1 MLYGKYELNTTTR
14 KKIERLATPT
24 TSPNRQM
31 FTDTTFKTLSLIIA
45 TYLVFFAY
53 TLTGNRVL
61 ECIMTV
67 LLMVNVAVL
76 TNATN
81 QADLKEVHFNPD
93 IYDDAPM
100 NDEDDDEDECD
111 SECDCECETEPET
124 EANAEADA
132 EGEAAAETETAA
144 AEPETA
150 AAEPETAAL
159 TEEELAKL
167 HLDLSVSNEPTPFS
181 VRALVRA
188 FDNKSPTNAAD
199 LSGGGLPPCSH
210 STDLSGAT
218 PAN

>member
-1 MLYGKYELNTTTR
+1 
-14 KKIERLATPT
+14 
-24 TSPNRQM
+24 M

-61 ECIMTV
+61 ECVVTV

-76 TNATN
+76 THATN
-81 QADLKEVHFNPD
+81 QADLKEVRFHPE

-100 NDEDDDEDECD
+100 NGDDDEDECD
-111 SECDCECETEPET
+111 SECDCECETEAET
-124 EANAEADA
+124 EANAETEV
-132 EGEAAAETETAA
+132 EGEAA
-144 AEPETA
+144 PEDA
-150 AAEPETAAL
+150 LEPETAAL

-188 FDNKSPTNAAD
+188 FSNKSAMSD
-199 LSGGGLPPCSH
+199 LSGVIPPCSH
-210 STDLSGAT
+210 SVDLSGST

>member
-1 MLYGKYELNTTTR
+1 
-14 KKIERLATPT
+14 
-24 TSPNRQM
+24 M
-31 FTDTTFKTLSLIIA
+31 FTDTTFKTLSLVVT

-61 ECIMTV
+61 ECITTV

-81 QADLKEVHFNPD
+81 QADLKEVRFHPE

-100 NDEDDDEDECD
+100 NGDDDEEDEDECD
-111 SECDCECETEPET
+111 SECDCDAETEPEM
-124 EANAEADA
+124 EGAA

-144 AEPETA
+144 AEGEPETA
-150 AAEPETAAL
+150 ALEPETAAL

-188 FDNKSPTNAAD
+188 FSNKSAMSD
-199 LSGGGLPPCSH
+199 LSGVLPPCSH
-210 STDLSGAT
+210 SADLSGAT
-218 PAN
+218 PTN

>member
-1 MLYGKYELNTTTR
+1 
-14 KKIERLATPT
+14 
-24 TSPNRQM
+24 M

-53 TLTGNRVL
+53 TLTGNRLL
-61 ECIMTV
+61 ECVTTV

-81 QADLKEVHFNPD
+81 QADLKEVRFNPD

-124 EANAEADA
+124 EAETAAEDESAA
-132 EGEAAAETETAA
+132 EGETAA
-144 AEPETA
+144 ALEPETA
-150 AAEPETAAL
+150 TL

-167 HLDLSVSNEPTPFS
+167 HLDINVNNEPTPFS

>member
-1 MLYGKYELNTTTR
+1 
-14 KKIERLATPT
+14 
-24 TSPNRQM
+24 M

-53 TLTGNRVL
+53 TLTGNRLL
-61 ECIMTV
+61 ECVTTV

-81 QADLKEVHFNPD
+81 QADLKEVRFNPD

-100 NDEDDDEDECD
+100 NDEDDEDECD
-111 SECDCECETEPET
+111 SECDCECETEPEVET
-124 EANAEADA
+124 NAETDA
-132 EGEAAAETETAA
+132 EGETDAN

-150 AAEPETAAL
+150 APEPETATL

-167 HLDLSVSNEPTPFS
+167 HLDLSVNNEPTPFS

-199 LSGGGLPPCSH
+199 LSGVLPPCSH
-210 STDLSGAT
+210 STDLSGST

>member
-1 MLYGKYELNTTTR
+1 
-14 KKIERLATPT
+14 
-24 TSPNRQM
+24 M
-31 FTDTTFKTLSLIIA
+31 FTDTTFKTLSLIIT

-61 ECIMTV
+61 ECVVTV

-76 TNATN
+76 THATN
-81 QADLKEVHFNPD
+81 LADLKEVHFNPE

-100 NDEDDDEDECD
+100 NEDVDEDDEDECD
-111 SECDCECETEPET
+111 SECDCDAETEPEM
-124 EANAEADA
+124 
-132 EGEAAAETETAA
+132 EGEAAAEGATETADA
-144 AEPETA
+144 ETA
-150 AAEPETAAL
+150 ALEPETAAL

-188 FDNKSPTNAAD
+188 FSNKSSMSD

-210 STDLSGAT
+210 STDLSGST

>member
-1 MLYGKYELNTTTR
+1 
-14 KKIERLATPT
+14 
-24 TSPNRQM
+24 M

-53 TLTGNRVL
+53 TLTGNRLL
-61 ECIMTV
+61 ECVTTV

-81 QADLKEVHFNPD
+81 QADLKEVRFNPD

-100 NDEDDDEDECD
+100 NDDDDEDDEDECD
-111 SECDCECETEPET
+111 SECDCECETEPEV
-124 EANAEADA
+124 
-132 EGEAAAETETAA
+132 EGEAAAETEVEGETDAN
-144 AEPETA
+144 AETETA
-150 AAEPETAAL
+150 TL

-167 HLDLSVSNEPTPFS
+167 HLDLSVSNEPTPLS

-188 FDNKSPTNAAD
+188 FDNKSPTNAVD

-210 STDLSGAT
+210 STDLSGST

>member
-1 MLYGKYELNTTTR
+1 
-14 KKIERLATPT
+14 
-24 TSPNRQM
+24 M

-61 ECIMTV
+61 ECVVTV

-76 TNATN
+76 THATN
-81 QADLKEVHFNPD
+81 QADLKEVRFHPE

-100 NDEDDDEDECD
+100 NEDVDEEDEDECD
-111 SECDCECETEPET
+111 SECDCDAETEPEM
-124 EANAEADA
+124 
-132 EGEAAAETETAA
+132 EGEAAAETEAETETENAA
-144 AEPETA
+144 L
-150 AAEPETAAL
+150 EPETAAL

-188 FDNKSPTNAAD
+188 FSNKSAISD

-210 STDLSGAT
+210 STDLSGPT